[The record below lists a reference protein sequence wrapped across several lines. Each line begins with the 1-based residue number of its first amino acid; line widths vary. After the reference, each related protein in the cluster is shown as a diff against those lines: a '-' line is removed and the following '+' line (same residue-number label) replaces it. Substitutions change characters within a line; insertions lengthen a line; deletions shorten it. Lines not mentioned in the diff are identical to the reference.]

1 VTIRLKTK
9 VVIWLIVVCLIWG
22 STWLVIKLGLATMP
36 PLLAAGL
43 RFLLASLILLG
54 MLVIRKEEL
63 PRGKAFRMLVV
74 VMGLTAFSVPY
85 ALVYWGQRLIPSALA
100 SILFASYPFFVA
112 IFSHVFLP
120 SERMNWLK
128 VIGVVLGFTGVYV
141 IFSSQIAIDA
151 TIAVG
156 GMAAIVMSAFIQA
169 GSLVYLKKHGET
181 YSPISVNF
189 VSMSIGALILLVASV
204 ATESYVTV
212 SFTGQVLFSIIFL
225 AVFGNVVAFVSYFWL
240 VKHVETV
247 LLSMTSFV
255 TPIIAVALG
264 ALVLSETLSPRMF
277 SGATLVLCGIL
288 AANGKELVRMI
299 ASGKSL
305 LWD

>member
-1 VTIRLKTK
+1 
-9 VVIWLIVVCLIWG
+9 
-22 STWLVIKLGLATMP
+22 
-36 PLLAAGL
+36 
-43 RFLLASLILLG
+43 
-54 MLVIRKEEL
+54 
-63 PRGKAFRMLVV
+63 
-74 VMGLTAFSVPY
+74 
-85 ALVYWGQRLIPSALA
+85 
-100 SILFASYPFFVA
+100 
-112 IFSHVFLP
+112 
-120 SERMNWLK
+120 MNWLK